1 MKPHAAAQEL
11 LIQARKSAG
20 ITQQQLADR
29 AGVSQP
35 SIAAYESGRRQ
46 PTLPTL
52 YRLLAAAGYEPRIR
66 LEQRHPPETGNRERR
81 WIPLT
86 AARAAAGIRSA
97 VRRGDPSEAL
107 RWVAQLVADIERAPA
122 VRRAALI
129 RRVPPSTGDRRW
141 DAMLAGAVEYVCH
154 RFRLGVPQWSAD
166 PDRFLDR
173 AWFVIET
180 ILGRPSPGLAVSA
193 FSASPASLANRGV
206 FVHSSSLESA

>member
-1 MKPHAAAQEL
+1 MPLPRNSSFRRGRAPELPSSSLRIGPESVSRASPLTSRAAVNPRYPPCTGCWRL
-11 LIQARKSAG
+11 
-20 ITQQQLADR
+20 R
-29 AGVSQP
+29 AMSRAYVSNN
-35 SIAAYESGRRQ
+35 A
-46 PTLPTL
+46 T
-52 YRLLAAAGYEPRIR
+52 
-66 LEQRHPPETGNRERR
+66 PPETGAPERR

-86 AARAAAGIRSA
+86 AARAATGIRSA

-129 RRVPPSTGDRRW
+129 RRAPPSTGDRRW

-154 RFRLGVPQWSAD
+154 RFGLEIPPWSAD

-193 FSASPASLANRGV
+193 FCASPASLANRGV
-206 FVHSSSLESA
+206 FVHLSSLESV